1 MKKKNNKIIIL
12 IMLLIIYQTLM
23 YLIAKT
29 TSVEINFVGN
39 YIDSKIPFIPQFI
52 YPYISWYLMLFIVPY
67 IFYKNNLKN
76 FNNYFVTTF
85 ICITLVVFIYFYYPT
100 TMNRADLVVSS
111 ISEYLVSVVYKL
123 DTPVLNCFPSMHCII
138 SFIFIYV
145 SLTDKKFNLKCKL
158 FIVIWAMLVILS
170 TVFVKQHVLIDM
182 ISAFIISLF
191 VFLVVKKVKYLKDFD
206 VVNR

>member
-1 MKKKNNKIIIL
+1 
-12 IMLLIIYQTLM
+12 
-23 YLIAKT
+23 
-29 TSVEINFVGN
+29 
-39 YIDSKIPFIPQFI
+39 
-52 YPYISWYLMLFIVPY
+52 
-67 IFYKNNLKN
+67 
-76 FNNYFVTTF
+76 
-85 ICITLVVFIYFYYPT
+85 
-100 TMNRADLVVSS
+100 MNRADLVVSS

-170 TVFVKQHVLIDM
+170 TVFVKQHVLVDV